1 MLTMELSQI
10 EQEYLLDTLNKSK
23 SNCLQ
28 LISESKEW
36 LTMGKGAFA
45 ITYKEMYTEHRNRIE
60 RLELKI
66 KSIESI
72 ISKLLIST

>member
-1 MLTMELSQI
+1 MLTMELTQI
-10 EQEYLLDTLNKSK
+10 ERDLLLDTLNKSK

-45 ITYKEMYTEHRNRIE
+45 ITYKEMYVEHQNRID
-60 RLELKI
+60 RLNLKV
-66 KSIESI
+66 KSVESI
-72 ISKLLIST
+72 ISKLLISC

>member
-1 MLTMELSQI
+1 MLTMELTQI

-36 LTMGKGAFA
+36 LTMGKGPFA
-45 ITYKEMYTEHRNRIE
+45 ITYKEMYTEHQNRIE
-60 RLELKI
+60 RLNLKV

-72 ISKLLIST
+72 ISKLLISC

>member
-1 MLTMELSQI
+1 MELTQI

-23 SNCLQ
+23 RNCLQ

-45 ITYKEMYTEHRNRIE
+45 ITYKEMYVEHQNRIE
-60 RLELKI
+60 RLNLKV
-66 KSIESI
+66 KNVESI
-72 ISKLLIST
+72 LNKLLISC

>member
-72 ISKLLIST
+72 ISKLLITN

>member
-1 MLTMELSQI
+1 MLTMELTQI
-10 EQEYLLDTLNKSK
+10 EREYLLDTLNKSK

-45 ITYKEMYTEHRNRIE
+45 ITYKEMYIEHQNRIE

-66 KSIESI
+66 KTVESI
-72 ISKLLIST
+72 ISKLLTSC